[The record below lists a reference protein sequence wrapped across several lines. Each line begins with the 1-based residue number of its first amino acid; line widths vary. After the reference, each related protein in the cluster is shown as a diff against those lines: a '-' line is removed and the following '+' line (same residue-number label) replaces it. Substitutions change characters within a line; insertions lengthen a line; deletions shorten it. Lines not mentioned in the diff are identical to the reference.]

1 MLDLQ
6 YKDKKI
12 FYPLEN
18 EMPNIIESFVAVY
31 GEKHRDVITQKL
43 TSLNYFFLKIDR
55 RDIAKLLP
63 EYIENHNSLETELKK
78 ELEQKYG
85 NEIYLSDMS
94 KLQNAMEQNDFTFLI
109 VSKISK
115 RLGLLDGIPFNKR
128 YDKCKEIMQ
137 DEDLMQQIRDE
148 LDVILQDPLY
158 QEYLASSEKLKE
170 VQKMHTDYKYFEQKV
185 DELYEE
191 ILSKLQNIS
200 EVEQDKVYTHAKTYC
215 LYQSHSTAYAIS
227 ALNEDKSDLEHF
239 TFLPNALAPNLTT
252 EVVIHEFGHT
262 IDEMLVKVSGDKY
275 ISKCGFE
282 LFLKDT
288 TSVESRI
295 LKVNDNKDYEKLE
308 IRGAHRFYELFNEVC
323 NDYITIKVAKHYRQ
337 TTGNKI
343 EIDGSFSSHYSKAFP
358 LLQEFIERHMDGII
372 ECKMAN
378 DLNKTAGQYFGY
390 DNLNALA
397 ELTEQYLQ
405 TITDTSEQEKQQITE
420 QFKAKVHE
428 IELAIQQHHENNLQ
442 YISED
447 SDAFAL

>member
-1 MLDLQ
+1 
-6 YKDKKI
+6 
-12 FYPLEN
+12 
-18 EMPNIIESFVAVY
+18 
-31 GEKHRDVITQKL
+31 
-43 TSLNYFFLKIDR
+43 
-55 RDIAKLLP
+55 
-63 EYIENHNSLETELKK
+63 
-78 ELEQKYG
+78 
-85 NEIYLSDMS
+85 
-94 KLQNAMEQNDFTFLI
+94 
-109 VSKISK
+109 
-115 RLGLLDGIPFNKR
+115 FNKKQ
-128 YDKCKEIMQ
+128 DKCKEIMQ

-148 LDVILQDPLY
+148 INVILQDPLY
-158 QEYLASSEKLKE
+158 QEYLTSSQTVKDLH
-170 VQKMHTDYKYFEQKV
+170 KMYNDSKFFEQKV

-308 IRGAHRFYELFNEVC
+308 ICGAHRFYELFNEVC